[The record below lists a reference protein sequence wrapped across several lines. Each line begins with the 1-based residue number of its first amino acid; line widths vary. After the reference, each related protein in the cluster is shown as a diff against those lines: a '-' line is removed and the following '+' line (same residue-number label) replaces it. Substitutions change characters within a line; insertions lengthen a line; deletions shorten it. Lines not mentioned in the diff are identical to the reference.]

1 MCHWNLA
8 KLLTSIVCIIVTVV
22 KLTNCTNSIF
32 NFIIFSASQVPDLV
46 SKMVGQKLVTKQ
58 TPADGVL
65 VKKVMVAEALDIERE
80 TYLAILMDRAYNGP
94 VIVGSS
100 QGGVDIEEVAHNNP
114 EAIFKV

>member
-1 MCHWNLA
+1 MCHWNLL
-8 KLLTSIVCIIVTVV
+8 KVLTSIVSIIVV
-22 KLTNCTNSIF
+22 KLTKYTSSIF